1 MMERQISPNPPEAFS
16 KRLATENKLAKYTSL
31 ENMENLGYIWKPK
44 IWTYYGGNFLKRI
57 LFKKKKISSVIV
69 PTSMIQ
75 LQLTALPT

>member
-44 IWTYYGGNFLKRI
+44 I
-57 LFKKKKISSVIV
+57 
-69 PTSMIQ
+69 
-75 LQLTALPT
+75 